1 MTSSKET
8 LPKELLDELFG
19 EVLADV
25 FTGVFTNQASPFF
38 EGIAAPGVKLYRKTR
53 SLRQAILEALD
64 SVEKPVTVRQAYY
77 LVASRGDCEKT
88 VAGYNRV
95 QRQILAMRREDIIDY
110 GWIADNTRWRIEPTT
125 FNGLGEFFERQ
136 RKFYRQDL
144 WSDSEDYVEIWCEKD
159 SIAGV
164 LSAITS
170 EYAVG
175 LLPAR
180 GYSSET
186 FAYEAA
192 EAMRRTER
200 NCFVYY
206 VGDFDPSGWDAS
218 RDLQERLTG
227 FFPEVQFTRL
237 AINYDDMSAL
247 QTRETKHSDTR
258 TKRFFQTFGDGTPSA
273 ELEAMNPDELRVR
286 VRTAIENHISQG
298 LIEAKLLEEKAARE
312 TLDQFA
318 QVYAT

>member
-1 MTSSKET
+1 MTSSKAI
-8 LPKELLDELFG
+8 LPEELLDELFG
-19 EVLADV
+19 GVLAD
-25 FTGVFTNQASPFF
+25 VFTNQASPFF
-38 EGIAAPGVKLYRKTR
+38 DGIAAPGVKLYRKTR
-53 SLRQAILEALD
+53 YLRQAILAALD
-64 SVEKPVTVRQAYY
+64 TVEKPVTVRQAYY

-88 VAGYNRV
+88 AAGYNRV

-110 GWIADNTRWRIEPTT
+110 GWIADNTRWRIEPTA
-125 FNGLGEFFERQ
+125 FNGLSEFFERQ

-144 WSDSEDYVEIWCEKD
+144 WSDSEDYVEVWCEKD

-164 LSAITS
+164 LSDITS

-218 RDLQERLTG
+218 RDLKDRLIG
-227 FFPEVQFTRL
+227 FFPEVQFSRL
-237 AINYDDMSAL
+237 AINHDDMPAL

-258 TKRFFQTFGDGTPSA
+258 TKRFFQAYGDGTPSA
-273 ELEAMNPDELRVR
+273 ELEAMNPDELRAR
-286 VRTAIENHISQG
+286 VRTAIENHISEG

-312 TLDQFA
+312 TLNQFA
-318 QVYAT
+318 KLYAT

>member
-1 MTSSKET
+1 MSSSKDILRE
-8 LPKELLDELFG
+8 ELLEAIFG
-19 EVLADV
+19 DV
-25 FTGVFTNQASPFF
+25 FLGIFENQTSPNFRH
-38 EGIAAPGVKLYRKTR
+38 IAASGVKLYRKTR
-53 SLRQAILEALD
+53 YLRQVILAALD
-64 SVEKPVTVRQAYY
+64 TVEKPVTVRQVYY

-88 VAGYNRV
+88 AAGYNRV
-95 QRQILAMRREDIIDY
+95 QRQVLAMRREEIIDY

-144 WSDSEDYVEIWCEKD
+144 WSDSEDYVEVWCEKD

-164 LSAITS
+164 LSDITS

-192 EAMRRTER
+192 ETMRHTER

-227 FFPEVQFTRL
+227 FYPDVQFTRL

-258 TKRFFQTFGDGTPSA
+258 TKRFFQAFGDGMPLTMITTGKDTGPADVA
-273 ELEAMNPDELRVR
+273 EGWPHFVLL
-286 VRTAIENHISQG
+286 TLISPKRQ
-298 LIEAKLLEEKAARE
+298 L
-312 TLDQFA
+312 TSS
-318 QVYAT
+318 VN